1 MLSLWYWLNHSYQ
14 AIDICESCFH
24 CWQGERWGIK
34 YCQMWYTS
42 LPEHKSWKVNMGMS
56 RKQKQN
62 QLAVSHSVHEW
73 CRSSMSNNGHF
84 TCMCRQSDMQ
94 TQHHSTG
101 WRQMMS
107 CQISKQVWWIQ
118 LPMDKVPQASYP
130 CHPEI
135 QREVFQSRKRYK
147 VISQTEASSS
157 LVLKCPQW
165 VVLSQLQKPLVS
177 RISLDSP
184 LNALSWLLAIE
195 PQILTDTNTDAVT
208 CCVNGLIASN
218 KVPASTNLKP

>member
-1 MLSLWYWLNHSYQ
+1 
-14 AIDICESCFH
+14 
-24 CWQGERWGIK
+24 
-34 YCQMWYTS
+34 
-42 LPEHKSWKVNMGMS
+42 
-56 RKQKQN
+56 
-62 QLAVSHSVHEW
+62 
-73 CRSSMSNNGHF
+73 
-84 TCMCRQSDMQ
+84 
-94 TQHHSTG
+94 
-101 WRQMMS
+101 
-107 CQISKQVWWIQ
+107 
-118 LPMDKVPQASYP
+118 
-130 CHPEI
+130 
-135 QREVFQSRKRYK
+135 